1 MSLTRTSWSMGKAL
15 LIPVWIGSKRLRPC
29 GPSQTRCNGDD
40 MQPELMSGDRVT
52 VLSPQVLRSLLVS
65 MAFVWVFALCASA
78 ASAQDAQVV
87 SVPAAS
93 EMTIAELSESVSNKL
108 ASLREFES
116 YPMPRSFERRRTLEI
131 RRDEKTIHLLGRI
144 MSLADRVLAL
154 PAI

>member
-1 MSLTRTSWSMGKAL
+1 M
-15 LIPVWIGSKRLRPC
+15 
-29 GPSQTRCNGDD
+29 
-40 MQPELMSGDRVT
+40 E
-52 VLSPQVLRSLLVS
+52 
-65 MAFVWVFALCASA
+65 
-78 ASAQDAQVV
+78 

-154 PAI
+154 PEDAPERETLNQLMRTRGGLIEEAWLIA

>member
-1 MSLTRTSWSMGKAL
+1 
-15 LIPVWIGSKRLRPC
+15 
-29 GPSQTRCNGDD
+29 

-52 VLSPQVLRSLLVS
+52 ISSSQVLRSLLAS
-65 MAFVWVFALCASA
+65 MVFVWVFAFCASA
-78 ASAQDAQVV
+78 ASAQDAEVESV
-87 SVPAAS
+87 SAAS

-154 PAI
+154 PEDAPERETLNQLMHTRGGQALRLSQ

>member
-1 MSLTRTSWSMGKAL
+1 M
-15 LIPVWIGSKRLRPC
+15 
-29 GPSQTRCNGDD
+29 
-40 MQPELMSGDRVT
+40 E
-52 VLSPQVLRSLLVS
+52 
-65 MAFVWVFALCASA
+65 
-78 ASAQDAQVV
+78 

-131 RRDEKTIHLLGRI
+131 RRDEKTIHLLRRI

-154 PAI
+154 PEDAPERETLNHMTVAAPAWLEVLLRHFVAEVIDQVPSNAEA